1 MTIDE
6 AIGEVLR
13 EARGE
18 LTQIQFGEMVGW
30 FQNKVSLVEKGKQ
43 AVSFKDMDQI
53 AALRG
58 RDSLQMIQ
66 DAYERRR
73 RSISE

>member
-6 AIGEVLR
+6 AIGEVIR

-18 LTQIQFGEMVGW
+18 LTQIQFGEMMGW
-30 FQNKVSLVEKGKQ
+30 AQTKVSLVEQGKQ

>member
-30 FQNKVSLVEKGKQ
+30 FQNKVSLIEKGKQ
-43 AVSFKDMDQI
+43 AVSFKEMDHV
-53 AALRG
+53 AAVLG
-58 RDSLQMIQ
+58 RDPLQMIQ